1 MTGLPNEARCVV
13 IGGGIIGCSVAY
25 HLAKLGWKDVVLL
38 EKQRLTSGTTW
49 HAAGLIAQLRGSST
63 LTKLAKY
70 SAALLPELEA
80 ETGLATGF
88 RQNGS
93 LSLALSDERLE
104 ELKRQATMGKAWG
117 VEAYMVSLAEAR
129 DKYPLLD
136 TKGATGALFF
146 PANGQADPA
155 NICQALARGARQRGV
170 RIFENTKV
178 TNIRQA
184 AGRVTGVDTA
194 QGTIRA
200 DFVVNC
206 AGLWAREIG
215 RMAGVSVPLMAAEHF
230 YVVTDAS
237 PDIPRNL
244 PVLRVPDECAYVKEE
259 AGKLLVGFFELQGKP
274 LPYARIPEDSEFL
287 NLPDDWDHLA
297 RELELASER
306 LPILKRIGLHTF
318 FNGPESFTPDGR
330 WILGEAPGL
339 RNFFVAA
346 GFNSIGIQTSG
357 GAGLAIAEWME
368 AGEPT
373 FDLTAYDIRRC
384 QPFQANTTYLTDRI
398 GEALGLH
405 YADQFPYRSPE
416 SARSVRTTPLHERLA
431 ERGACFAESAG
442 WERAA
447 WFLPEPARARGEKAR
462 YRYSWTRQS
471 WFERAAEEHR
481 AVRDGVGLFDLS
493 PFGKIRVVGRDAEAV
508 LQRICANDIAV
519 TPGRIVYTQWLN
531 RNGGIEADLTV
542 ARLDDDA
549 FLVVTSSASV
559 PRDLAW
565 LKRHIPD
572 GAHCVATDITSGEAC
587 LAVMGPNSRD
597 LLAPLLNAPLGNDA
611 FPFGSCRTV
620 EIGYA
625 VARAHRVSYVGE
637 LGWELYVPADMAR
650 NVFDTLVS
658 HGADIGLRLCGTHA
672 LDSCRLEKAYR
683 HYGHD
688 IASTDH
694 VLEAGLGFAVKV
706 DKARGR
712 FGDFIG
718 RDAVLRQQQDGLSRR
733 LVQFLLADPRPLL
746 YGNEAI
752 VRNGRIVGYL
762 TSGAYGHHLGG
773 AVGLGYVPCDPTEGA
788 DALLASDYAIEVAGE
803 LIAARASLQPLYDPK
818 AARMRA

>member
-1 MTGLPNEARCVV
+1 
-13 IGGGIIGCSVAY
+13 
-25 HLAKLGWKDVVLL
+25 
-38 EKQRLTSGTTW
+38 
-49 HAAGLIAQLRGSST
+49 
-63 LTKLAKY
+63 
-70 SAALLPELEA
+70 
-80 ETGLATGF
+80 
-88 RQNGS
+88 
-93 LSLALSDERLE
+93 
-104 ELKRQATMGKAWG
+104 
-117 VEAYMVSLAEAR
+117 
-129 DKYPLLD
+129 
-136 TKGATGALFF
+136 
-146 PANGQADPA
+146 
-155 NICQALARGARQRGV
+155 
-170 RIFENTKV
+170 
-178 TNIRQA
+178 
-184 AGRVTGVDTA
+184 
-194 QGTIRA
+194 
-200 DFVVNC
+200 
-206 AGLWAREIG
+206 
-215 RMAGVSVPLMAAEHF
+215 
-230 YVVTDAS
+230 
-237 PDIPRNL
+237 
-244 PVLRVPDECAYVKEE
+244 
-259 AGKLLVGFFELQGKP
+259 
-274 LPYARIPEDSEFL
+274 
-287 NLPDDWDHLA
+287 
-297 RELELASER
+297 
-306 LPILKRIGLHTF
+306 
-318 FNGPESFTPDGR
+318 
-330 WILGEAPGL
+330 
-339 RNFFVAA
+339 
-346 GFNSIGIQTSG
+346 
-357 GAGLAIAEWME
+357 
-368 AGEPT
+368 
-373 FDLTAYDIRRC
+373 
-384 QPFQANTTYLTDRI
+384 
-398 GEALGLH
+398 
-405 YADQFPYRSPE
+405 
-416 SARSVRTTPLHERLA
+416 
-431 ERGACFAESAG
+431 
-442 WERAA
+442 
-447 WFLPEPARARGEKAR
+447 
-462 YRYSWTRQS
+462 
-471 WFERAAEEHR
+471 
-481 AVRDGVGLFDLS
+481 
-493 PFGKIRVVGRDAEAV
+493 
-508 LQRICANDIAV
+508 
-519 TPGRIVYTQWLN
+519 
-531 RNGGIEADLTV
+531 V